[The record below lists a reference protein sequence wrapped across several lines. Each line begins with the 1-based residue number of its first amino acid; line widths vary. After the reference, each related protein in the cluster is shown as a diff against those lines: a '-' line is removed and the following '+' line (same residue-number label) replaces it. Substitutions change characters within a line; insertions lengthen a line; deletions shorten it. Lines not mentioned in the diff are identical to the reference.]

1 MRPVYWLAV
10 IPFIGILSGP
20 MLHNEVHP
28 LILGMPFP
36 LGWIAVWL
44 VITAIVMAILY
55 TLDPRNKEDDR

>member
-1 MRPVYWLAV
+1 MKPAYWLAI

-44 VITAIVMAILY
+44 VITAIIMLILY
-55 TLDPRNKEDDR
+55 NLDPRNKEDDR